1 MNAPDRIP
9 DERGLT
15 VPPQAIEAEQSVLG
29 ALLLDND
36 AVDRISDLRAD
47 QFYRYDHRIIFES
60 ITRMIMAGRRA
71 DVITT
76 YEALGTS
83 GKDQQV
89 GGLSYLNALAQNVP
103 GSAGIRRYAEIVIER
118 AQLRGILCAVDEIGA
133 MVHNRAG
140 KTASEIIAVAQ
151 ERLEP
156 LAEARSFE
164 PKEVGPI
171 LTSIV
176 EEIDARYHGAELP
189 VVPTGFRDLD
199 AKLGGGMRGS
209 ELIIVAGRPSMGK
222 TAFSMAI
229 AGNIAQN
236 GGVVL
241 VFSLEMSGKSLHQ
254 RNIARVGGIRLDHVL
269 DGKKITEDDW
279 PRLTHAVSVMS
290 EMQMLVDDTDGL
302 SLAEIVSRSRSTK
315 RRAGRLDLVMVDY
328 LGLMTGGTSENQNLR
343 IASYSAGLKGL
354 AKQLDVPVIALS
366 QLNRGVEQ
374 RPNKRPN
381 MGDLR
386 DSGAIEQDADVI
398 LMLYRD
404 EVYNPDSPDRGMAE
418 IIVGKQRNGE
428 TGPVRLAFMGE
439 YQRFADLA
447 PGYVPVPH
455 KAPEKARRGFE

>member
-1 MNAPDRIP
+1 MNAPDRHV
-9 DERGLT
+9 DERGLV

-36 AVDRISDLRAD
+36 AIDRIPELRPD
-47 QFYRYDHRIIFES
+47 HFYRYDHRIIFEH
-60 ITRMIMAGRRA
+60 IARMIIIGRRA

-83 GKDQQV
+83 GKDEQV

-103 GSAGIRRYAEIVIER
+103 GSAGIRRYAEIVMER

-133 MVHNRAG
+133 MVHNRSG
-140 KTASEIIAVAQ
+140 KTAAEIIAAAQ
-151 ERLEP
+151 ERFEP
-156 LAEARSFE
+156 LADARSFE
-164 PKEVGPI
+164 PKEVGPV
-171 LTSIV
+171 LTVIV
-176 EEIDARYHGAELP
+176 EGIDARYHGAELE
-189 VVPTGFRDLD
+189 VVSTGFRDLD
-199 AKLGGGMRGS
+199 AKMGGGMRGS

-222 TAFSMAI
+222 TAFSM
-229 AGNIAQN
+229 NIGVHVARN

-241 VFSLEMSGKSLHQ
+241 VFSLEMSAEALHQ
-254 RNIARVGGIRLDHVL
+254 RNIANVGGIHLGHIL
-269 DGKKITEDDW
+269 DGKQIVEADW
-279 PRLTHAVSVMS
+279 PRLTHAVQVMS
-290 EMQMLVDDTDGL
+290 EMQMLVDDASGL
-302 SLAEIVSRSRSTK
+302 SLAEIVSRSRAVK
-315 RRAGRLDLVMVDY
+315 RRAGRLDLIIVDY
-328 LGLMTGGTSENQNLR
+328 LGLMTGGTDESQNLR

-404 EVYNPDSPDRGMAE
+404 EVYAPDTPDRGTAE

-428 TGPVRLAFMGE
+428 TGTVRLAFIGE
-439 YQRFADLA
+439 HQKFADLA
-447 PGYVPVPH
+447 QGYVPAPRQ
-455 KAPEKARRGFE
+455 APEKSRKGFE

>member
-1 MNAPDRIP
+1 MNAPHDLP
-9 DERGLT
+9 AEHGLT

-36 AVDRISDLRAD
+36 AVDRIAELRAEH
-47 QFYRYDHRIIFES
+47 FYRYDHRIIFEH

-103 GSAGIRRYAEIVIER
+103 GSAAIRRYAEIVIER

-133 MVHNRAG
+133 MVHNRSG

-156 LAEARSFE
+156 LAEARYFE

-176 EEIDARYHGAELP
+176 EEIDARYHGAELAA
-189 VVPTGFRDLD
+189 VSTGLRDLD
-199 AKLGGGMRGS
+199 SKLGGGMRGA
-209 ELIIVAGRPSMGK
+209 ELIVVAGRPAMGK
-222 TAFSMAI
+222 TAFSMCI
-229 AGNIAQN
+229 AGHVAQEI
-236 GGVVL
+236 GPVL
-241 VFSLEMSGKSLHQ
+241 VFSLEMSAKSLHQ
-254 RNIARVGGIRLDHVL
+254 RNLARIGGIPLAHVL
-269 DGKKITEDDW
+269 DGKKIVEDDW
-279 PRLTHAVSVMS
+279 PRLTHGVSVMS
-290 EMQMLVDDTDGL
+290 EMPMLVDDSSGL
-302 SLAEIVSRSRSTK
+302 SVAEIVSRSRAVK
-315 RRAGRLDLVMVDY
+315 RRCGLSLVVVDY
-328 LGLMTGGTSENQNLR
+328 LGLMSGGTEERQDLK
-343 IASYSAGLKGL
+343 IAGYSAGLKGL
-354 AKQLDVPVIALS
+354 AKQLDIPVIVLA

-381 MGDLR
+381 MADLR

-404 EVYNPDSPDRGMAE
+404 EVYNLDSPDKGTAE
-418 IIVGKQRNGE
+418 LIIGKQRNGE
-428 TGPVRLAFMGE
+428 TGIVRLAFIGE
-439 YQRFADLA
+439 HQKFADMA
-447 PGYVPVPH
+447 PGYVPVPR